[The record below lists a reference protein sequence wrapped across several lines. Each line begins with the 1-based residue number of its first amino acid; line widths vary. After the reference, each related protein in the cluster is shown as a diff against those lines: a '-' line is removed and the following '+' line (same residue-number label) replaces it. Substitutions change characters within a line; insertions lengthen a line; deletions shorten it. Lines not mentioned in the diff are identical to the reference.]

1 MFFIFF
7 LLKLKKKLKMSGKI
21 MKNIRKDLM
30 IWCLNNNKINNNHQ
44 QKKENIKRKNRI
56 LHNTKILLINL

>member
-30 IWCLNNNKINNNHQ
+30 I
-44 QKKENIKRKNRI
+44 
-56 LHNTKILLINL
+56 